1 MFEKNYRIYFF
12 PKGTYSFSW
21 KSNFTIIYLVNFCF
35 PVCIINKRDS
45 AIVSQQIT
53 TGKQICLT
61 LGGLLKKLGNYRC
74 HQFSKGPRLDDQ
86 YLLKICCTKY
96 TSFSFRVR

>member
-1 MFEKNYRIYFF
+1 MFEKKPIVSTFF
-12 PKGTYSFSW
+12 LREHGHSAGKA
-21 KSNFTIIYLVNFCF
+21 IYLVNFCF
-35 PVCIINKRDS
+35 PVCIINKSDS

-74 HQFSKGPRLDDQ
+74 HQFSKG
-86 YLLKICCTKY
+86 C
-96 TSFSFRVR
+96 FSIAFRVQG

>member
-1 MFEKNYRIYFF
+1 MN
-12 PKGTYSFSW
+12 
-21 KSNFTIIYLVNFCF
+21 IIYLVNFCF
-35 PVCIINKRDS
+35 PGCIINKRDS

-74 HQFSKGPRLDDQ
+74 HQFSKG
-86 YLLKICCTKY
+86 C
-96 TSFSFRVR
+96 FSTAFRVQG

>member
-12 PKGTYSFSW
+12 PKGTWSFSW

-53 TGKQICLT
+53 TGKQICHT

-86 YLLKICCTKY
+86 CIY
-96 TSFSFRVR
+96 